1 MRILIIHP
9 VMTFLGG
16 GERLCCDTIRALK
29 SGGHDLTVISSNFE
43 PGKVEKFF
51 GYEQLFA
58 GVNLWMYQSNDRKDQ
73 LGTSSHIFHHLRIQ
87 QRMLKQATG
96 SLSPPYD
103 LVFSTQD
110 PGYLPAMRR
119 PVIQWGYFPRTFR
132 YPKSLPRT
140 IRSLPLRL
148 HYHQQI
154 SRIGLVLAISQYSK
168 TSLDREWKRPSRLL
182 HPACNMV
189 RPISKRDLVVTA
201 SRAVPGKRLEL
212 FWAVAKA
219 RPQYQFIMLLTRDP
233 HSSEYANELIE
244 QTPSNGR
251 IVFDPKK

>member
-1 MRILIIHP
+1 M
-9 VMTFLGG
+9 
-16 GERLCCDTIRALK
+16 
-29 SGGHDLTVISSNFE
+29 
-43 PGKVEKFF
+43 
-51 GYEQLFA
+51 Q
-58 GVNLWMYQSNDRKDQ
+58 
-73 LGTSSHIFHHLRIQ
+73 
-87 QRMLKQATG
+87 
-96 SLSPPYD
+96 
-103 LVFSTQD
+103 
-110 PGYLPAMRR
+110 R

-219 RPQYQFIMLLTRDP
+219 R
-233 HSSEYANELIE
+233 
-244 QTPSNGR
+244 
-251 IVFDPKK
+251 